1 MAHVLI
7 MPRQGN
13 TVESCIIGEWMVKE
27 GDTVEAGTPVC
38 VVETDKATF
47 EVPAGAAGTVLKIL
61 RPAGDDVPV
70 LQPIMALGSPGE
82 NWEALVAR
90 NVPANAVS
98 AAPAVAGGSGG
109 EASAGSTPAPAFS
122 PAAVSVAVPAT
133 GPAGPDSGEGGYP
146 AASPRAKKLAGQEAV
161 DLRGLGGSGPGGRI
175 IAADVAAAAAGR
187 PPLTGAAKDE
197 LRRRIAAGLPPP
209 VPGSPSGM
217 GGRLTLADL
226 GGAGP
231 GQTAA
236 PAAVPEAGLG
246 AAASLTDEYSDTPI
260 KGIRKLIADQMMAS
274 HNTTAAFTLN
284 TSAPALRL
292 QQLRARFKAAGDSG
306 PGLSGITVNDLILF
320 AVSRVLPLY
329 PYMNAHKKDGFIRTF
344 KNVHLGC
351 AVATPRGLMVPVIR
365 NADRLSLV
373 QISRRAKELAEAC
386 RGGAVSPEDLHGST
400 LTVTNLGNTGVE
412 SFSPIINI
420 PEVAI
425 LGVCGIQ
432 PKPAETGPGQYEIL
446 PHLGLS
452 LTIDHAAVDGAPA
465 AEFLKALSAAIRDID
480 IWIAK

>member
-1 MAHVLI
+1 
-7 MPRQGN
+7 
-13 TVESCIIGEWMVKE
+13 
-27 GDTVEAGTPVC
+27 

-47 EVPAGAAGTVLKIL
+47 EVPAGAAGRVLKIL
-61 RPAGDDVPV
+61 HPAGDDVPV
-70 LQPIMALGSPGE
+70 LQPIMVLGNPGE
-82 NWEALVAR
+82 NWEALVAGEA
-90 NVPANAVS
+90 PAGVVS
-98 AAPAVAGGSGG
+98 AASPGGAGSG
-109 EASAGSTPAPAFS
+109 EALAGSSPAMAVSPALD
-122 PAAVSVAVPAT
+122 PAAVSAPI
-133 GPAGPDSGEGGYP
+133 PPEGGYP

-161 DLRGLGGSGPGGRI
+161 DLRALGGSGPGGRI
-175 IAADVAAAAAGR
+175 IAVDVAAAAEGR
-187 PPLTGAAKDE
+187 PPLTEAAKDE
-197 LRRRIAAGLPPP
+197 IRRRIAAGLPSP
-209 VPGSPSGM
+209 VAGSGSGI
-217 GGRLTLADL
+217 GGRLTWADL
-226 GGAGP
+226 GPAGAGRA
-231 GQTAA
+231 AA
-236 PAAVPEAGLG
+236 PAAG
-246 AAASLTDEYSDTPI
+246 AAGVNTGPALSPADEYADTPI

-284 TSAPALRL
+284 AGVPVVKL
-292 QQLRARFKAAGDSG
+292 QQLRARFKASD
-306 PGLSGITVNDLILF
+306 PGLGLSKITVNDLILF

-373 QISRRAKELAEAC
+373 QISRRAKELADAC

-425 LGVCGIQ
+425 LGVCGIL
-432 PKPAETGPGQYEIL
+432 PKPAETSPGQYEIL

-452 LTIDHAAVDGAPA
+452 LTIDHAVVDGAPA
-465 AEFLKALSAAIRDID
+465 AEFLKTLGAAIRDID